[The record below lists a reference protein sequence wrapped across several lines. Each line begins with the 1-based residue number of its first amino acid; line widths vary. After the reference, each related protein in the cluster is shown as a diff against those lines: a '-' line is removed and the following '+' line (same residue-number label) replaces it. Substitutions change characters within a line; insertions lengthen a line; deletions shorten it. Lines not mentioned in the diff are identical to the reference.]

1 MQPDDTGNFTLVTQL
16 LDKLYELNRRGHYT
30 VWFDWSGHTNGIYIK
45 IIKGKW
51 KKGIKE
57 KVVYEALVCTRF
69 KEWKNGLSQEPFD
82 MESLFTLVQILT
94 EDPSTS
100 NKQKKSRHEK
110 A

>member
-1 MQPDDTGNFTLVTQL
+1 MQNNDDGNFKLITQL
-16 LDKLYELNRRGHYT
+16 LEKLYELNRRGYYT

-51 KKGIKE
+51 RKDKKE

-69 KEWKNGLSQEPFD
+69 KEWKNGLSEEPFD
-82 MESLFTLVQILT
+82 MEALFTLVQILT
-94 EDPSTS
+94 EDSIFTNTKP
-100 NKQKKSRHEK
+100 KKIP